1 MNTGTADGG
10 GFGFLLK
17 LLLTAESLGNG
28 FIFDSPMSAVLSL
41 RHKPP
46 RLLSTGE
53 DEGPVFPGRWVNSH
67 ELQAGDVITGR
78 DGRPQ
83 IIRQIHQ
90 RYEESFPVSNL
101 TIGDFHNYAVGVDSI
116 LVHNESLC
124 DDGIERLNE
133 LVNQG
138 AVRLEDA
145 EYYALSFDNADEIL
159 KKLDDFRAPNTK
171 IVERGSL
178 DWSIV
183 KKKTG
188 ETRWQHIQKRGINN
202 TKKDLHGVF
211 DEDAVLTV
219 QEAWYR
225 AQRLGIRM
233 DDTGTLVVPM
243 GRRVGWEGGKLGT
256 GVDLHSVTIHTTDGT
271 KIITAYPSK

>member
-1 MNTGTADGG
+1 
-10 GFGFLLK
+10 
-17 LLLTAESLGNG
+17 
-28 FIFDSPMSAVLSL
+28 MSAVLSL

-46 RLLSTGE
+46 RLLSAGE

-145 EYYALSFDNADEIL
+145 EYYALSFDNANEIL
-159 KKLDDFRAPNTK
+159 KKLDDFRAPTTIPGDAGFIGPHKNSWTLTPQGAGAHL
-171 IVERGSL
+171 VERANVSGRSALRQFDQPGTPRFYPSGSPENA
-178 DWSIV
+178 
-183 KKKTG
+183 G
-188 ETRWQHIQKRGINN
+188 AAHIRLHRATKNAGIKLRRGGNSNLSDAELLQRYRQAYSDPALRGIRGDVR
-202 TKKDLHGVF
+202 TPDGSTVIGTDVTPSEALDL
-211 DEDAVLTV
+211 LL
-219 QEAWYR
+219 QW
-225 AQRLGIRM
+225 
-233 DDTGTLVVPM
+233 
-243 GRRVGWEGGKLGT
+243 GG
-256 GVDLHSVTIHTTDGT
+256 
-271 KIITAYPSK
+271 